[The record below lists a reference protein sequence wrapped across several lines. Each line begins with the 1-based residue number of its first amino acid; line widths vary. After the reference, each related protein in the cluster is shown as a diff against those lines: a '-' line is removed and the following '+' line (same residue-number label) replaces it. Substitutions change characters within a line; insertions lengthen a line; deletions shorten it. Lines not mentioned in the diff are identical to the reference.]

1 VLQDKG
7 SYSHEYNPHRCETL
21 VQSHWKGIDDRSF
34 SCFSFKSMLKAYESV
49 KEKEKLCLKKRK
61 ICMFLLLF
69 FIVCEKR
76 QVFSKTIAENIYEK
90 RKRAI
95 VREKT

>member
-1 VLQDKG
+1 
-7 SYSHEYNPHRCETL
+7 
-21 VQSHWKGIDDRSF
+21 
-34 SCFSFKSMLKAYESV
+34 MLKAYESV

-61 ICMFLLLF
+61 IYMFLLLF
-69 FIVCEKR
+69 SIDCEKQ

-95 VREKT
+95 VREKP